1 MTKSITDPG
10 KVYLERNNTML
21 KGSEKRQPD
30 HPVERL
36 FVDRWSPRAMSG
48 EAIPN
53 EELLTLFEAARWAP
67 SSANNQPWRM
77 LYAARNSSHWPL
89 FFDLLVDSNKVW
101 CVNAAALLV
110 VVSKTTFENGKPC
123 RTHSYDS
130 GAAWMSLALQGS
142 LMGLVVHGMQ
152 GFDYDRAGID
162 LNLPEGFQVEAMAAI
177 GRPGRVE
184 DLPEELQA
192 RETPNERR
200 PLTQSICEGPFSL

>member
-1 MTKSITDPG
+1 MI
-10 KVYLERNNTML
+10 
-21 KGSEKRQPD
+21 KGSERRLPE
-30 HPVERL
+30 HAVERI

-48 EAIPN
+48 EELTD

-67 SSANNQPWRM
+67 SSMNNQPWRV
-77 LYAARNSSHWPL
+77 LYAPRGSSHWPL

-101 CVNAAALLV
+101 CARAAALLV
-110 VVSKTTFENGKPC
+110 VVSKDTFESGKPC

-152 GFDYDRAGID
+152 GFDYERARTA
-162 LNLPEGFQVEAMAAI
+162 LNIPEGYQVEAMAAV

-184 DLPEELQA
+184 DLPEQLQA
-192 RETPNERR
+192 REIPSERR
-200 PLTQSICEGPFSL
+200 PLAQSVCEGPFSL